1 MMYLFIKKYSMKTSP
16 SLKST
21 DTWDRMY
28 DFKILRELRKREG
41 WTIADLSERTRVSP
55 AVISK
60 LERNQTSAELSTL
73 FCLSR
78 AFGMN
83 ATDLLMLAESRT
95 AHRAAESS
103 HRSGAFAFREIRYG
117 NVRALLG
124 EASAGGKVS
133 NPEIHQ
139 DDLEICWVLRGK
151 VKVQLPHEQP
161 VLKAGECVQ
170 FDAILEHAYEVIEDS
185 QILIMH
191 LKKGKR
197 F

>member
-1 MMYLFIKKYSMKTSP
+1 MKSDDSSRKLP
-16 SLKST
+16 G
-21 DTWDRMY
+21 DVAQMY
-28 DFKILRELRKREG
+28 DFSVLRQLRKREG
-41 WTIADLSERTRVSP
+41 LTIADLSTRSGVSP

-60 LERNQTSAELSTL
+60 LERNQTSAELPTL
-73 FCLSR
+73 FYLGR

-95 AHRAAESS
+95 THRSRETQ
-103 HRSGAFAFREIRYG
+103 HQSGAFTFREILYG

-124 EASAGGKVS
+124 VARAGGKVS

-139 DDLEICWVLRGK
+139 DDLEVCWVLRGRIK
-151 VKVQLPHEQP
+151 VTLPHEQP
-161 VLKAGECVQ
+161 VLRAGDCVQ
-170 FDAILEHAYEVIEDS
+170 FDAILEHSYEVIEDC
-185 QILIMH
+185 QILILH

>member
-1 MMYLFIKKYSMKTSP
+1 MATKEKR
-16 SLKST
+16 KSAGN
-21 DTWDRMY
+21 WDRMY
-28 DFKILRELRKREG
+28 DFEILRELRKREG
-41 WTIADLSERTRVSP
+41 WTIADLSNRTGVSP

-60 LERNQTSAELSTL
+60 LERNQTSAELPTL

-78 AFGMN
+78 AFGMS

-95 AHRAAESS
+95 SHRTSESS
-103 HRSGAFAFREIRYG
+103 HVSGTFTFREIRYG

-124 EASAGGKVS
+124 EAQAGGQVS

-139 DDLEICWVLRGK
+139 DDFEVCWVLKGK
-151 VKVQLPHEQP
+151 IRVCLPQEHP
-161 VLKAGECVQ
+161 VIKAGECVQ
-170 FDAILEHAYEVIEDS
+170 FDAILEHSYEVIEDC
-185 QILIMH
+185 QILILH

>member
-1 MMYLFIKKYSMKTSP
+1 MPKASIE
-16 SLKST
+16 ST
-21 DTWDRMY
+21 VSSEGMY
-28 DFKILRELRKREG
+28 DFTILRDLRKREG
-41 WTIADLSERTRVSP
+41 WTIADLSSRTGVSP

-60 LERNQTSAELSTL
+60 LERNQTSSELSTL
-73 FCLSR
+73 FSLSR

-83 ATDLLMLAESRT
+83 ATDLLLLAESRT
-95 AHRAAESS
+95 SHRSTESS
-103 HRSGAFAFREIRYG
+103 HRSGAFTFREIRYG

-124 EASAGGKVS
+124 EASAGGQVS

-139 DDLEICWVLRGK
+139 DDLEVCWVLRGT
-151 VKVQLPHEQP
+151 VRVQLPHEQP

-170 FDAILEHAYEVIEDS
+170 FDAIQEHAYEVLEDC
-185 QILIMH
+185 QILILH

>member
-1 MMYLFIKKYSMKTSP
+1 
-16 SLKST
+16 
-21 DTWDRMY
+21 MY
-28 DFKILRELRKREG
+28 DFTILRDLRKREG
-41 WTIADLSERTRVSP
+41 WTIADLSSRTRVSP

-60 LERNQTSAELSTL
+60 LERNQTSAELATL
-73 FCLSR
+73 FSLSR

-83 ATDLLMLAESRT
+83 ATDLLLLAESRT
-95 AHRAAESS
+95 AHRSTESS
-103 HRSGAFAFREIRYG
+103 HRSGAFTFRDIRYG

-124 EASAGGKVS
+124 EARTGGHVS

-139 DDLEICWVLRGK
+139 DDLEVCWVLRGA
-151 VKVQLPHEQP
+151 VRVQLPHEQP

-170 FDAILEHAYEVIEDS
+170 FDAILEHSYEVLEDC
-185 QILIMH
+185 QILILH

>member
-1 MMYLFIKKYSMKTSP
+1 MATKP
-16 SLKST
+16 SKVPSANR
-21 DTWDRMY
+21 DRMY
-28 DFKILRELRKREG
+28 DFHILRELRKQEG
-41 WTIADLSERTRVSP
+41 WTIANLSSRTGVSP

-60 LERNQTSAELSTL
+60 LERNQTSADLSTL
-73 FCLSR
+73 FSLSR

-95 AHRAAESS
+95 AHRSSESS
-103 HRSGAFAFREIRYG
+103 HPSGAFAFREIRYG
-117 NVRALLG
+117 NIRALLG
-124 EASAGGKVS
+124 EAKAGGHVS

-139 DDLEICWVLRGK
+139 DDLEVCWVLRGT
-151 VKVQLPHEQP
+151 VRVQLPHEHA

-170 FDAILEHAYEVIEDS
+170 FDAILKHAYEVIEDC
-185 QILIMH
+185 QILILH

>member
-1 MMYLFIKKYSMKTSP
+1 MAYKTTE
-16 SLKST
+16 KSGSQ
-21 DTWDRMY
+21 WSRMY
-28 DFKILRELRKREG
+28 DFEILRELRKREG
-41 WTIADLSERTRVSP
+41 WTIADLSERTGVSP

-73 FCLSR
+73 FCISR

-95 AHRAAESS
+95 AHRSKETQ
-103 HRSGAFAFREIRYG
+103 HQSGAFTFREIHYG

-124 EASAGGKVS
+124 VARAGGKVS

-139 DDLEICWVLRGK
+139 DDLEVCWVLGGRIK
-151 VKVQLPHEQP
+151 VTLPHEQP
-161 VLKAGECVQ
+161 VLQAGDCVQ
-170 FDAILEHAYEVIEDS
+170 FDAILEHSYEVIEDC
-185 QILIMH
+185 QILILH

>member
-1 MMYLFIKKYSMKTSP
+1 
-16 SLKST
+16 
-21 DTWDRMY
+21 MY
-28 DFKILRELRKREG
+28 DFSILRELRKREG
-41 WTIADLSERTRVSP
+41 WTISDLSSRTGVSP

-73 FCLSR
+73 FSLSR

-83 ATDLLMLAESRT
+83 ATDLLMLTESRT
-95 AHRAAESS
+95 AHRAVESS
-103 HRSGAFAFREIRYG
+103 HRSGAFTFRDIHYG
-117 NVRALLG
+117 NIRALLG
-124 EASAGGKVS
+124 EAKAGGMVS

-139 DDLEICWVLRGK
+139 DDLEVCWVLRGAIR
-151 VKVQLPHEQP
+151 VKLPHEHP

-170 FDAILEHAYEVIEDS
+170 FDAILEHSYEVMEDC
-185 QILIMH
+185 QILILH